1 MEGSLMGRVQ
11 DKVVL
16 VTGGVRGHAVKLAE
30 EGK

>member
-1 MEGSLMGRVQ
+1 MGRVQ

-16 VTGGVRGHAVKLAE
+16 VTGGARGQGRNHAVKLAE